1 MYKYNFW
8 NKSIARLKKL
18 RQIAKADDGVHSIE
32 EILLAKKAVKK
43 PKEEKEDIY
52 WESRDNSKLKSHYKI
67 KGDTYYG
74 DSAKFTTDHQPS
86 SVEECH
92 CGKNGHALNS
102 INCPVHSP
110 SKPRIEPIKGTVYKI
125 VRYLKHNLSC
135 GESYERGEVY
145 LRIGETETTGSGM
158 FDWDDEF
165 WLDVIEQLLD
175 LLNSE
180 K

>member
-110 SKPRIEPIKGTVYKI
+110 SKPRIEPLTKVDVQGICSPDKI
-125 VRYLKHNLSC
+125 DNVMINKIN
-135 GESYERGEVY
+135 E
-145 LRIGETETTGSGM
+145 I
-158 FDWDDEF
+158 
-165 WLDVIEQLLD
+165 ID